1 MKGVLISADKHNK
14 AVLLDKISPD
24 VLESVFKRNGVP
36 TMMKSLL
43 EYSLYDDY
51 IGGGT
56 YYYLVSD
63 DDLMNLKNYQSKQ

>member
-1 MKGVLISADKHNK
+1 MF
-14 AVLLDKISPD
+14 
-24 VLESVFKRNGVP
+24 ESVINKNGISF
-36 TMMKSLL
+36 MMKSLL

-63 DDLMNLKNYQSKQ
+63 DNLMNLATYQSKQ